1 MDLAMKAYKYIFQK
15 SLLSFFGALL
25 IISAIDFAFNFF
37 SEIEDISDD
46 YTYLDALSYLIAT
59 EPYRMRSFIYLPAVI
74 GFLAVFADA
83 NFLRAFNIVRQ
94 AGLNKTKY
102 ALMIFT
108 PVVLIS
114 MASYEFIVP
123 ELTNKAQDFR
133 KSKVSSSFKD
143 QPMIIEIKKL
153 DDSNF
158 VMVSEDLSLTFN
170 IEGELSIKDQYS
182 GEFGELNYNKNIKQ
196 LTFSELI
203 ENSSASFEKFSL
215 VSKTELM
222 RRSLNFLSYF
232 VIFLIGLEIIL
243 TFAKTLNVNRILIYG
258 FGACLIYGFIES
270 VFADSIAV
278 FMLPFYLQAF
288 PILLVLLYYMLRKR
302 YFF

>member
-1 MDLAMKAYKYIFQK
+1 MKAYKYIFQK
-15 SLLSFFGALL
+15 SLLSFLGALL

>member
-1 MDLAMKAYKYIFQK
+1 MKAYSYIFQK
-15 SLLSFFGALL
+15 SLLSFLGALL

-37 SEIEDISDD
+37 SEIEDISND

-59 EPYRMRSFIYLPAVI
+59 EPYRMRSFIYLAAVV
-74 GFLAVFADA
+74 GFLAVFVDA
-83 NFLRAFNIVRQ
+83 NFLRAFNTVRQ

-108 PVVLIS
+108 PVILIS

-143 QPMIIEIKKL
+143 QPMIIEIQKI

-158 VMVSEDLSLTFN
+158 IMVSEDLSLTFD

-182 GEFGELNYNKNIKQ
+182 GEFSGLNYNKNIKQ
-196 LTFSELI
+196 LTFSELV

-243 TFAKTLNVNRILIYG
+243 SFAKTLNVNRILIYG

-278 FMLPFYLQAF
+278 FMLPYYLQAF
-288 PILLVLLYYMLRKR
+288 PILLVMLYYMLRKR

>member
-1 MDLAMKAYKYIFQK
+1 MKAYKYIFQK

-59 EPYRMRSFIYLPAVI
+59 EPYRMRSFIYLPAVV

-133 KSKVSSSFKD
+133 KSKVSSSFED

>member
-1 MDLAMKAYKYIFQK
+1 MKAYSYIFQK
-15 SLLSFFGALL
+15 SLLSFLGALL

-37 SEIEDISDD
+37 SEIEDISND

-59 EPYRMRSFIYLPAVI
+59 EPYRMRSFIYLAAVV
-74 GFLAVFADA
+74 GFLAVFVDA
-83 NFLRAFNIVRQ
+83 NFLRAFNTVRQ

-108 PVVLIS
+108 PVILIS

-143 QPMIIEIKKL
+143 QPMIIEIQKI

-158 VMVSEDLSLTFN
+158 IMVSEDLSLTFD

-182 GEFGELNYNKNIKQ
+182 GEFSGLNYNKNIKQ

-243 TFAKTLNVNRILIYG
+243 SFAKTLNVNRILIYG

-278 FMLPFYLQAF
+278 FMLPYYLQAF
-288 PILLVLLYYMLRKR
+288 PILLVMLYYMLRKR

>member
-1 MDLAMKAYKYIFQK
+1 MKAYKYIFQK
-15 SLLSFFGALL
+15 SLLSFLGALL

-59 EPYRMRSFIYLPAVI
+59 EPYRMRSFIYLPAVV

>member
-1 MDLAMKAYKYIFQK
+1 MKAYKYIFQK

-25 IISAIDFAFNFF
+25 IISEIDFAFNFF

-59 EPYRMRSFIYLPAVI
+59 EPYRMRSFIYLPAVV

-143 QPMIIEIKKL
+143 QPMINEIKKL

-170 IEGELSIKDQYS
+170 IEGELSIKEQYS

>member
-1 MDLAMKAYKYIFQK
+1 MKAYSYIFQK
-15 SLLSFFGALL
+15 SLLSFLGALL

-46 YTYLDALSYLIAT
+46 YTYADALSYLIAT
-59 EPYRMRSFIYLPAVI
+59 EPYRMRSFVYLAAVV
-74 GFLAVFADA
+74 GFLAVFVDA

-108 PVVLIS
+108 PVILIS

-143 QPMIIEIKKL
+143 QPMIIEIQKI

-158 VMVSEDLSLTFN
+158 VMVSEDLSLTFD

-182 GEFGELNYNKNIKQ
+182 GEFSDLNYNKNIKQ
-196 LTFSELI
+196 LTFSELV

-243 TFAKTLNVNRILIYG
+243 SFAKTLNVNRILIYG

-278 FMLPFYLQAF
+278 FMLPYYLQAF
-288 PILLVLLYYMLRKR
+288 PILLVMLYYMLRKR

>member
-1 MDLAMKAYKYIFQK
+1 MKAYSYIFQK
-15 SLLSFFGALL
+15 SLLSFLGALL

-37 SEIEDISDD
+37 SEIEDISND

-59 EPYRMRSFIYLPAVI
+59 EPYRMRSFIYLAAVV
-74 GFLAVFADA
+74 GFLAVFVDA
-83 NFLRAFNIVRQ
+83 NFLRAFNTVRQ

-108 PVVLIS
+108 PVILIS

-143 QPMIIEIKKL
+143 QPMIIEIQKI

-158 VMVSEDLSLTFN
+158 VMVSEDLSLTFD

-182 GEFGELNYNKNIKQ
+182 GEFSDLNYNKNIKQ
-196 LTFSELI
+196 LTFSELV

-243 TFAKTLNVNRILIYG
+243 SFAKTLNVNRILIYG

-278 FMLPFYLQAF
+278 FMLPYYLQAF
-288 PILLVLLYYMLRKR
+288 PILLVMLYYMLRKR

>member
-1 MDLAMKAYKYIFQK
+1 MKAYKYIFQK

-59 EPYRMRSFIYLPAVI
+59 EPYRMRSFIYLPAVV

-158 VMVSEDLSLTFN
+158 VMASEDLSLTFN

>member
-1 MDLAMKAYKYIFQK
+1 MKAYKYIFQK

-59 EPYRMRSFIYLPAVI
+59 EPYRMRSFIYLPAVV